1 MSDTAEVRV
10 RAETPMLG
18 LHYGQE
24 TTVTRSPLVEAA
36 IADGRFTV
44 VNDDGEEER
53 LRGAVLDGVL
63 EAAGLPTGGSLAE
76 RQARL
81 DAHRAGTDT
90 TPVEVPV
97 EVPAGAPRK
106 ADAAPRRAAREG

>member
-90 TPVEVPV
+90 TPVEVP
-97 EVPAGAPRK
+97 AGAPRK

>member
-90 TPVEVPV
+90 TPVEVPA
-97 EVPAGAPRK
+97 EAPRK